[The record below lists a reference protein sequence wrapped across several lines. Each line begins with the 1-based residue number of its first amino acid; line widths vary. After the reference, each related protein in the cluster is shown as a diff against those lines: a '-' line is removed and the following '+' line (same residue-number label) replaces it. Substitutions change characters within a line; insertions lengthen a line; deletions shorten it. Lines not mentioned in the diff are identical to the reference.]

1 MVSSL
6 SSKKRMKTSRQVVK
20 SNLFIRFLEETS
32 AWKKSFRIFLTFSRK
47 GEKELNPR
55 LALNI
60 PSVTLTLKCPT
71 VGGLDAPETTARR
84 RQGERGRGK
93 PYRIAARSDFDGAGS
108 YPRGDRRRGAP
119 AATSTTKQQSATLK
133 VYRSVVTTDAFRTEL
148 ELWSEF
154 QSEKSVNKYFD
165 QKFWKC
171 TEQDRTYSYYI
182 YVLYRSSF
190 ASYIYYILVY
200 GCVCSEILSY
210 FEQRSKSGE
219 FVPFKIVKNW

>member
-1 MVSSL
+1 M
-6 SSKKRMKTSRQVVK
+6 
-20 SNLFIRFLEETS
+20 
-32 AWKKSFRIFLTFSRK
+32 
-47 GEKELNPR
+47 
-55 LALNI
+55 
-60 PSVTLTLKCPT
+60 
-71 VGGLDAPETTARR
+71 DAPETTARR

-93 PYRIAARSDFDGAGS
+93 PYRIAARSDFDGSGS
-108 YPRGDRRRGAP
+108 RCEARARRLPSARAATGGAP
-119 AATSTTKQQSATLK
+119 PTSTAKQQSATLK

-148 ELWSEF
+148 ELRSEF
-154 QSEKSVNKYFD
+154 QSEKPSLSTNSSIRILE
-165 QKFWKC
+165 KC
-171 TEQDRTYSYYI
+171 SEQDRTYSYYI